1 LNKILPIVA
10 ITLKEGIRNRALQGI
25 LGIGSLLCLVY
36 LAVMPMFS
44 FERSK
49 VMVDLVAASLSV
61 AGLVIVLFLSISMLT
76 KDIHQRSVCLIL
88 SRPISRTA
96 YVIGKFCG
104 LAFMVLIATLL
115 IALIAFAASTIG
127 AQFSSAL
134 EVPRNFSL
142 SQVVLAYLLKY
153 LGLLILLALAFL
165 FTVVTTSEYLS
176 MLLTAMIYLIGNS
189 LETIVKVASA
199 GSDVQLSGVYLNALK
214 ALTWILPN
222 LSAFDLKVYVA
233 YGLPIPPVQIAW
245 TVAYGLLYTIL
256 VVTLVILVFNRKEIR

>member
-115 IALIAFAASTIG
+115 IALIAFAASTL
-127 AQFSSAL
+127 APNSR
-134 EVPRNFSL
+134 VPSRYRETSL
-142 SQVVLAYLLKY
+142 CPR
-153 LGLLILLALAFL
+153 
-165 FTVVTTSEYLS
+165 
-176 MLLTAMIYLIGNS
+176 
-189 LETIVKVASA
+189 
-199 GSDVQLSGVYLNALK
+199 
-214 ALTWILPN
+214 WCW
-222 LSAFDLKVYVA
+222 
-233 YGLPIPPVQIAW
+233 PIC
-245 TVAYGLLYTIL
+245 
-256 VVTLVILVFNRKEIR
+256 